1 MTELISNRL
10 VGTAFLGLASL
21 VASWGHAQS
30 ELRLEEI
37 IVTAEKRDASL
48 QETSQAVT
56 VMSGVDLD
64 QYSVHSLVDL
74 NALVPGLNVVKNEGT
89 QLVMSMR
96 GVGNEAN
103 QNVIASPAVSYH
115 VDGVYMASPHVM
127 QAKLLD
133 IERLEVIRGPQGTLF
148 GQNSTGGAIN
158 VVTTQ
163 PSFDESHGNIA
174 IEAGSYDRIRTQ
186 GVYNFPLAHNS
197 ALRLSIAT
205 DHHAGYSQ
213 NITLDQEL
221 DDGSNIVVRG
231 RLYIEPSDLLSMDFA
246 LQIATNDR
254 NGPAQKG
261 ILDPTPHPRELAQDF
276 PQTWQLE
283 ATFASGTIEYELDDF
298 VLKSVSSFQDDTLDL
313 KRDNDRHDLNL
324 LPPFTVLP
332 AAYDPWHNGQRTLTQ
347 EVLVTSTT
355 PLYDRID
362 WIAGYF
368 YFQTD
373 VAIVIEE
380 FIDFGAD
387 GVFDPIT
394 VEEVRAFALGDYG
407 FITDSD
413 RQRRAHSVFFE
424 GNYNIDSSTRAI
436 GGLRLSQDGVESEI
450 SNFYGRSGMDT
461 QSTSSRTLTGRFSFE
476 RDLSELSMLYLSLVR
491 GYKPAGSNLTFGRE
505 NEIAPIVVLP
515 TFKKEIVNTVE
526 VGLKSDILD
535 RRVRFNGAIFQYDYS
550 NLQYQAT
557 DPEVFEG
564 GVNNIPDSEITGA
577 EFEVIALLTDQ
588 LDVDLRV
595 SLLDTEITSH
605 HRSLDNVASDA
616 TTNALLAQGFALFG
630 PEIQQAR
637 AENIVD
643 VFGNELAKSPRS
655 TVSFGVNYERAILD
669 AGQLFVS
676 VQMNHRGSY
685 QYRIFN
691 NPDTDFVP
699 EYTTINAIGRFE
711 PAVGD
716 WYVTLRVI
724 NAMDSDGVNARFTD
738 VFGVGASSEEL
749 IPPRQILLGL
759 GIAF

>member
-1 MTELISNRL
+1 MPWTECRTLIAWSCF
-10 VGTAFLGLASL
+10 GFITCLAS
-21 VASWGHAQS
+21 SGYAQTD
-30 ELRLEEI
+30 LKLEEV

-64 QYSVHSLVDL
+64 QYNVSSMVDL
-74 NALVPGLNVVKNEGT
+74 NTLVPGLNVVKNEGT

-133 IERLEVIRGPQGTLF
+133 VERLEVIRGPQGTLF

-163 PSFDESHGNIA
+163 PKFDERKGKVG
-174 IEAGSYDRIRTQ
+174 IEAGSYDRVRTH
-186 GVYNFPLAHNS
+186 GVYNVPLSLNA

-205 DHHAGYSQ
+205 DHHSGFSK

-221 DDGSNIVVRG
+221 DDGSNVAVRG
-231 RLYIEPSDLLSMDFA
+231 RLYLEPTELISVDIA
-246 LQIATNDR
+246 LQIATDDR

-261 ILDPTPHPRELAQDF
+261 ILDTTPDPRELAQDF
-276 PQTWQLE
+276 PQFWELN
-283 ATFASGTIEYELDDF
+283 ATFASVTIEYELDDYIF
-298 VLKSVSSFQDDTLDL
+298 KSVSSMQDDTLDL
-313 KRDNDRHDLNL
+313 KRDNDRHDLNA
-324 LPPFTVLP
+324 LPPFTILP
-332 AAYDPWHNGQRTLTQ
+332 AAYDPWHNNQRTLTQ
-347 EVLVTSTT
+347 EFLLTSTT
-355 PLYDRID
+355 PLLDAID

-368 YFQTD
+368 YFQSD
-373 VAIVIEE
+373 VSIVLEE

-387 GVFDPIT
+387 GVFDPFT

-407 FITDSD
+407 FITDAD
-413 RQRRAHSVFFE
+413 RQRRAHSIYFE
-424 GNYNIDSSTRAI
+424 GNYNVDERTRVIA
-436 GGLRLSQDGVESEI
+436 GLRLSQDGVESEI
-450 SNFYGRSGMDT
+450 SNFYGRSGVDT

-476 RDLSELSMLYLSLVR
+476 RDLSDLSMLYLSLVR

-505 NEIAPIVVLP
+505 AEIAPIVVLP
-515 TFKKEIVNTVE
+515 TYEKEVVNTVE
-526 VGLKSDILD
+526 VGLKSDFLD
-535 RRVRFNGAIFQYDYS
+535 RRVRMNASIFQYDYQ

-564 GVNNIPDSEITGA
+564 GVNNIPDSQITGA
-577 EFEVIALLTDQ
+577 EFEVIALLTDH

-595 SLLDTEITSH
+595 SMLDTAITSH

-630 PEIQQAR
+630 SEIQRAR

-643 VFGNELAKSPRS
+643 VMGNELAKSPRS
-655 TVSFGVNYERAILD
+655 TVSFGINYERAIFD
-669 AGQLFVS
+669 IGQLLVS
-676 VQMNHRGSY
+676 VQMNRRGSY

-691 NPDTDFVP
+691 NPDTDIVP

-711 PAVGD
+711 PQNGN

-724 NAMDSDGVNARFTD
+724 NATDNDGVNARFTD

-749 IPPRQILLGL
+749 IPPRQLLVGFGL
-759 GIAF
+759 SF

>member
-1 MTELISNRL
+1 M
-10 VGTAFLGLASL
+10 
-21 VASWGHAQS
+21 
-30 ELRLEEI
+30 

-64 QYSVHSLVDL
+64 QYSVSSMVDL

-158 VVTTQ
+158 VVTAQ
-163 PSFDESHGNIA
+163 PSFEESGGKLG
-174 IEAGSYDRIRTQ
+174 IEIGSYHRLRTH
-186 GVYNFPLAHNS
+186 GVYSVPLSIDA

-205 DHHAGYSQ
+205 DHHAGFSK

-221 DDGSNIVVRG
+221 DDGSNVAVRG
-231 RLYIEPSDLLSMDFA
+231 RLLIEPSELLTIDIA

-261 ILDPTPHPRELAQDF
+261 ILDPTPDPRVLAQDF
-276 PQTWQLE
+276 PQIWELE
-283 ATFASGTIEYELDDF
+283 ATFASATIEYELDDYVF
-298 VLKSVSSFQDDTLDL
+298 KSVSSFQDDTLDL
-313 KRDNDRHDLNL
+313 KRDNDRHDLTV
-324 LPPFTVLP
+324 LPPFTILP
-332 AAYDPWHNGQRTLTQ
+332 AAYDPWHNNQRTLTQ
-347 EVLVTSTT
+347 EFLLSSTT
-355 PLYDRID
+355 PLFDTID

-387 GVFDPIT
+387 GMFDPFT
-394 VEEVRAFALGDYG
+394 VEEVRSFALGDYG
-407 FITDSD
+407 FITDAD
-413 RQRRAHSVFFE
+413 RQRRAHSIFFE
-424 GNYNIDSSTRAI
+424 GNYNVNESTRVIA
-436 GGLRLSQDGVESEI
+436 GLRLSQDGVESFI
-450 SNFYGRSGMDT
+450 SNFYGRSGVDT

-476 RDLSELSMLYLSLVR
+476 RDLSDLSMLYLSLVR

-505 NEIAPIVVLP
+505 VEIAPIVVLP
-515 TFKKEIVNTVE
+515 TYEKETVNTVE
-526 VGLKSDILD
+526 VGLKSDFLD
-535 RRVRFNGAIFQYDYS
+535 RRVRMNAAIFQYDYR

-564 GVNNIPDSEITGA
+564 GVNNIPDSQITGA
-577 EFEVIALLTDQ
+577 EFEMLALLTDH
-588 LDVDLRV
+588 LDIDLRI
-595 SLLDTEITSH
+595 SMLDTAITSH

-630 PEIQQAR
+630 PEIQRAR

-655 TVSFGVNYERAILD
+655 TVSFGVNYERALFDI
-669 AGQLFVS
+669 GQLLVS
-676 VQMNHRGSY
+676 VQLNYRGSY

-691 NPDTDFVP
+691 NPNTDFVP
-699 EYTTINAIGRFE
+699 EYTTVNAIARFE
-711 PAVGD
+711 PTVGN
-716 WYVTLRVI
+716 WHVTLRVI
-724 NAMDSDGVNARFTD
+724 NATDMAGVNARFTD

-749 IPPRQILLGL
+749 IPPRQFLLGFGL
-759 GIAF
+759 SF

>member
-1 MTELISNRL
+1 MNQTTYLRSVVWIC
-10 VGTAFLGLASL
+10 LGLLTCLAS
-21 VASWGHAQS
+21 SGYSQS
-30 ELRLEEI
+30 ELRLEEV

-56 VMSGVDLD
+56 VLSGVELD
-64 QYSVHSLVDL
+64 QFSVNSMVDL
-74 NALVPGLNVVKNEGT
+74 NMLVPGLNVVKNEGT

-127 QAKLLD
+127 QTKLLD

-163 PSFDESHGNIA
+163 PSFDESKGNVGF
-174 IEAGSYDRIRTQ
+174 EVGSYDRLKAQ
-186 GVYNFPLAHNS
+186 GVYNFPLAATA
-197 ALRLSIAT
+197 ALRLSVAT
-205 DHHAGYSQ
+205 DYHSGFSK

-221 DDGSNIVVRG
+221 DDGRNIAARG
-231 RLYIEPSDLLSMDFA
+231 RLYIEPSSVLSMDFA
-246 LQIATNDR
+246 IQIATDDR

-261 ILDPTPHPRELAQDF
+261 IFDSTPNPRELAQDF
-276 PQTWQLE
+276 PQFWDLE
-283 ATFASGTIEYELDDF
+283 AMFASATIEYELDAYVF
-298 VLKSVSSFQDDTLDL
+298 KSVSSFQNDTLDL
-313 KRDNDRHDLNL
+313 KRDNDRHDLNA
-324 LPPFTVLP
+324 LPPFTILP
-332 AAYDPWHNGQRTLTQ
+332 AAYDPWYNNQRTLTQ
-347 EVLVTSTT
+347 ELLLTSTA
-355 PLYDRID
+355 PLFDKVD

-373 VAIVIEE
+373 VSIVIEE
-380 FIDFGAD
+380 YIDFGAD

-394 VEEVRAFALGDYG
+394 REEVRAFALGDYG

-413 RQRRAHSVFFE
+413 RQRRAHSIFFE
-424 GNYNIDSSTRAI
+424 GNYNIDSRTRAI
-436 GGLRLSQDGVESEI
+436 AGLRLSQDGVESAI
-450 SNFYGRSGMDT
+450 SNFFGRNGLDT
-461 QSTSSRTLTGRFSFE
+461 QSTSSRTPTGRFSFE
-476 RDLSELSMLYLSLVR
+476 RDLSDFSMLYISLVR

-505 NEIAPIVVLP
+505 DEIAPIVVRP
-515 TFKKEIVNTVE
+515 TFKKETVDTVE
-526 VGLKSDILD
+526 IGLKSDFLD
-535 RRVRFNGAIFQYDYS
+535 RRIRINSAAFQYDYS

-564 GVNNIPDSEITGA
+564 GVNNIPDSQIIGA
-577 EFEVIALLTDQ
+577 EIEVIALLTDQ

-595 SLLDTEITSH
+595 SVLDTTITSH
-605 HRSLDNVASDA
+605 HRSLDNVTSDA
-616 TTNALLAQGFALFG
+616 TTNALLAQGFALFS
-630 PEIQQAR
+630 PEIQRAR
-637 AENIVD
+637 AESIVD

-655 TVSFGVNYERAILD
+655 TVSFSINYERPMFDI
-669 AGQLFVS
+669 GQLFVS
-676 VQMNHRGSY
+676 AQMNHRGSY

-699 EYTTINAIGRFE
+699 AYTTLNGIGRFE
-711 PAVGD
+711 PVAGN
-716 WYVTLRVI
+716 WYVTVRVI
-724 NAMDSDGVNARFTD
+724 NATNTDGVNARFTD

-759 GIAF
+759 GLSF

>member
-1 MTELISNRL
+1 MNQFESCRVIGQVCVVFLSLIVSWKS
-10 VGTAFLGLASL
+10 AASDL
-21 VASWGHAQS
+21 Q
-30 ELRLEEI
+30 LEEV
-37 IVTAEKRDASL
+37 IVTAEKRVASL

-56 VMSGVDLD
+56 VMSGVELD
-64 QYSVHSLVDL
+64 QYSVNSLVDL

-127 QAKLLD
+127 QTKLLD

-158 VVTTQ
+158 VVTTR
-163 PSFDESHGNIA
+163 PSFDERHG
-174 IEAGSYDRIRTQ
+174 EAGVEFGSYDTTRAR
-186 GVYNFPLAHNS
+186 GVFNVPLSSNA
-197 ALRLSIAT
+197 ALRLSLAT

-213 NITLDQEL
+213 NITLNQEL
-221 DDGSNIVVRG
+221 DDGSNIATRARFYV
-231 RLYIEPSDLLSMDFA
+231 EPSSALSLDFA
-246 LQIATNDR
+246 LQISTNRR

-276 PQTWQLE
+276 PQTWELE
-283 ATFASGTIEYELDDF
+283 ANFASATIEYQLDDYIF
-298 VLKSVSSFQDDTLDL
+298 KSVSSSQDDTLDL
-313 KRDNDRHDLNL
+313 KRDNDRHDLNA
-324 LPPFTVLP
+324 LPPFTILP
-332 AAYDPWHNGQRTLTQ
+332 AIYDPWHNNQRTLTQ
-347 EVLVTSTT
+347 EIQLTSTT
-355 PLYDRID
+355 PLFERID

-380 FIDFGAD
+380 YIDFGAD

-394 VEEVRAFALGDYG
+394 REEIRAFALGDYG
-407 FITDSD
+407 FITDAD

-424 GNYNIDSSTRAI
+424 GNYNVDPSTRAI
-436 GGLRLSQDGVESEI
+436 AGVRLSEDGVESEI
-450 SNFYGRSGMDT
+450 SNFYGRSGIDS

-476 RDLSELSMLYLSLVR
+476 RDLRDSSMLYLSLVR
-491 GYKPAGSNLTFGRE
+491 GYKPAGSNLTYGRE

-515 TFKKEIVNTVE
+515 TFEKETVNTLE
-526 VGLKSDILD
+526 VGLKSDFLD
-535 RRVRFNGAIFQYDYS
+535 RRIRLNSAIFQYDYT

-564 GVNNIPDSEITGA
+564 GVNNIPDARITGT
-577 EFEVIALLTDQ
+577 EFEVIALLTDH
-588 LDVDLRV
+588 LDIDLRV
-595 SLLDTEITSH
+595 SVLNTEITSH

-616 TTNALLAQGFALFG
+616 TTNALLAQGFSLFG
-630 PEIQQAR
+630 PEIQRAR
-637 AENIVD
+637 ANNIVD

-655 TVSFGVNYERAILD
+655 TISLGINYEHALFD
-669 AGQLFVS
+669 VGQLFIS
-676 VQMNHRGSY
+676 VQLNHRGSY

-691 NPDTDFVP
+691 NPSTDSVP
-699 EYTTINAIGRFE
+699 AYTTVNAIARFK
-711 PAVGD
+711 PVTGD
-716 WYVTLRVI
+716 WYVTLRAI
-724 NAMDSDGVNARFTD
+724 NATNADGVNARFTD

-749 IPPRQILLGL
+749 IPPRQFLVGLGL
-759 GIAF
+759 SF